1 MTTHHPSSW
10 YADLLVEAF
19 ELADYLHLH
28 PSRSTLA
35 FGVDVVLTQDS
46 QEGIGFGLLVIE
58 DQSEQRE
65 SPSRD
70 DRRRVEEHCIL
81 HKLLEQKKKS
91 NKSRSQHPGLLFIQ
105 ASLGFEPAKRK
116 M

>member
-81 HKLLEQKKKS
+81 HKLLEQKKIK
-91 NKSRSQHPGLLFIQ
+91 QV
-105 ASLGFEPAKRK
+105 
-116 M
+116 